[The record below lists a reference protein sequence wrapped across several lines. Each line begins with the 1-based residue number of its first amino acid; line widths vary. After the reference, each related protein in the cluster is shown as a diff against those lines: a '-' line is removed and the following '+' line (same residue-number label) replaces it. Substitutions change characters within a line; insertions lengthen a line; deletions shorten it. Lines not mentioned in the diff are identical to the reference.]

1 MGEVLL
7 GTRPWLLQVREDA
20 AGAELQGALNHGNAW
35 KLLLLLL
42 TALLCC
48 PCI

>member
-1 MGEVLL
+1 MDEVLL
-7 GTRPWLLQVREDA
+7 GTPPWLLQVWKDA
-20 AGAELQGALNHGNAW
+20 AELQGALNHGSAW
-35 KLLLLLL
+35 ELLLL